1 MKNSK
6 WHILIQH
13 WIFFNWF
20 ELLFKGINRVSWSSK
35 DQTSD
40 LLLTHKTTS
49 THYTKMYCL
58 QWLLPVLLIPKPINP
73 LLLYNHG
80 TVKYYY
86 SISLIS
92 NYDNLLNFYFTHFS
106 HSCVYGIVPVWIL
119 SGASAV
125 HNLLIGLFSNCS
137 FHSIQY
143 WFSGLH
149 LCLIIVYY

>member
-1 MKNSK
+1 V
-6 WHILIQH
+6 
-13 WIFFNWF
+13 
-20 ELLFKGINRVSWSSK
+20 LLGVLDDGRLTDGKGRTVSFANTIIIMTSNVG
-35 DQTSD
+35 SD

-143 WFSGLH
+143 
-149 LCLIIVYY
+149 